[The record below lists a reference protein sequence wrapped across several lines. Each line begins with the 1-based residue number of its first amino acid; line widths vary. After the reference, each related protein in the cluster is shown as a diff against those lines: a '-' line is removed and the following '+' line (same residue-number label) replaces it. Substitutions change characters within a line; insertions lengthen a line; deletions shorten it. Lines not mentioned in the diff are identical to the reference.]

1 MEVDCLKCINS
12 ACCKLI
18 IEVDKDEYDEFWRL
32 DLDEY
37 FETKTDVF
45 LKENPK
51 YIKHIKKIDEMYEDN
66 FATLKRRED
75 GYCVLLDKDMKCTIY
90 ENRPKACRN
99 YKQSRCVNIRDLQK

>member
-66 FATLKRRED
+66 FATLKMRED
-75 GYCVLLDKDMKCTIY
+75 GYCVL
-90 ENRPKACRN
+90 
-99 YKQSRCVNIRDLQK
+99 